1 VVAWCLR
8 LVKTG
13 GNTGSSRVGVGVGTK
28 MHGDED
34 PLLQL
39 AGSALR
45 KAEYVVEQE
54 EEARGWFGGS
64 TGRDISVVCLGE
76 QSLRLLSP
84 PNRAIPETMWERLR
98 AEEDLM
104 IECESDND
112 GEAEGQDEMEED
124 DACAVD
130 GDGNDDDRQ
139 KGGKAGGPSDARP
152 LPSHG
157 GDVDMEAGRH
167 WSCGAEAWGSATSH
181 DFEDDA
187 MEATVLPEIVE
198 QDPYLILVKK
208 DEEQRRKNW
217 PDDVRKRFRAKF
229 PSVAER
235 KFGQHI
241 VYICS
246 KARRVADNAA
256 LQHSMW
262 LAKHLSMPLIVLSHV
277 NVPLPATRDAKI
289 PRRFLASLEALSE
302 MRQHLAEVR
311 MSLWTPPLHI

>member
-1 VVAWCLR
+1 
-8 LVKTG
+8 
-13 GNTGSSRVGVGVGTK
+13 
-28 MHGDED
+28 MQGDED

-104 IECESDND
+104 MECESDND
-112 GEAEGQDEMEED
+112 GEAERQGEMEED
-124 DACAVD
+124 DSCAAD
-130 GDGNDDDRQ
+130 GDGNDGERPN
-139 KGGKAGGPSDARP
+139 GGAGGPSDERP
-152 LPSHG
+152 QPSHG
-157 GDVDMEAGRH
+157 GDVDMDVGGH
-167 WSCGAEAWGSATSH
+167 WRCGAEACDGATSH
-181 DFEDDA
+181 DYEDVA

-198 QDPYLILVKK
+198 RDPYLILVKK

-229 PSVAER
+229 PAVAER

-241 VYICS
+241 VYVCS

-262 LAKHLSMPLIVLSHV
+262 LAKHLSMPLIVLSLV
-277 NVPLPATRDAKI
+277 NVPLPVTRDAKI
-289 PRRFLASLEALSE
+289 PARSLASLEALSE
-302 MRQHLAEVR
+302 MRQHLAEVHIALD
-311 MSLWTPPLHI
+311 SAPLHMTHFQCSTSHPWR